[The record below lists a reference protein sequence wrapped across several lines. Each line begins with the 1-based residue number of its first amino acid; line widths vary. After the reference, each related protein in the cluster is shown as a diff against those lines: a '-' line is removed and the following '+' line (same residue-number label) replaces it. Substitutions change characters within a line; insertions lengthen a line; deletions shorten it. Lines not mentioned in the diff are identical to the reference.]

1 MTRAE
6 YKRRRPSGTFYVF
19 GSQVAMLKIAKLG
32 KTLATVP
39 PRKLFDLLNLEVGAG
54 ECVAIIGESGVGKST
69 LLNCISGL
77 EPVSSGSIR
86 VGDTELAGLGDDALS
101 RLRRDRFGFVFQ
113 AFHVLPHLTLLQNV
127 AVPLWLQGRQGAEA
141 DRCAQDMLE
150 RVGLGKRAGDW
161 PGNLSGGE
169 LQRVAIARAL
179 VHRPMVVLADEPT
192 GNLDPARAMDVLD
205 LLLSSI
211 RTGGAA
217 GVLVTHSRAAAQ
229 RADRVFEL
237 RQDGLVQV
245 VVAAQ

>member
-1 MTRAE
+1 
-6 YKRRRPSGTFYVF
+6 
-19 GSQVAMLKIAKLG
+19 MLKIAKLG

>member
-19 GSQVAMLKIAKLG
+19 GSQVAMLRIAKLC

-39 PRKLFDLLNLEVGAG
+39 PRKLFDLLSLDVTAG

-127 AVPLWLQGRQGAEA
+127 AVPLWLQGRHGAEA
-141 DRCAQDMLE
+141 ARCAQDMLE

-161 PGNLSGGE
+161 PANLSGGE

-179 VHRPMVVLADEPT
+179 VHQPAVVLADEPT

-205 LLLSSI
+205 LLLTSI
-211 RTGGAA
+211 RKGRAA

-245 VVAAQ
+245 MASAQ